1 MAICWLASWLAQI
14 LTTIPGP
21 QSLWDEPEDQE
32 GGRVLIIRPRLA
44 RLAGRA
50 TLWNAI

>member
-1 MAICWLASWLAQI
+1 MALCWLASWLDQI
-14 LTTIPGP
+14 LTTISGRPGP
-21 QSLWDEPEDQE
+21 MGEPEDQE

-50 TLWNAI
+50 TIWNAI